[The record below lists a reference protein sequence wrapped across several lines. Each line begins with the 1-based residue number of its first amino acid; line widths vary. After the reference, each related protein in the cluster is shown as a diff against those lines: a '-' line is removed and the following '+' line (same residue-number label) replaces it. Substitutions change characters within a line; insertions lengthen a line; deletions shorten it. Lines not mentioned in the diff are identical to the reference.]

1 MFKRLF
7 VITAAVVLTG
17 CATHQQS
24 NQALGAIVGGAVGHH
39 AIGGPAGTAIG
50 AMVGGA
56 IGGNQPT
63 QQRYHSPVY
72 SAPSIYPDYSVCAD
86 FWNWQERQACQRGV
100 ETRARQEQ
108 NQRNAEAYRR
118 GLGR

>member
-1 MFKRLF
+1 MLKRLL
-7 VITAAVVLTG
+7 VITAAVALTG

-24 NQALGAIVGGAVGHH
+24 NQALGAVLGGAVGHH
-39 AIGGPAGTAIG
+39 AIGGAAGTAIG

-63 QQRYHSPVY
+63 HQHYPGPVY
-72 SAPSIYPDYSVCAD
+72 SSPQIYPDYSVCAG
-86 FWNWQERQACQRGV
+86 FWNWQERQACQRGA

-118 GLGR
+118 GMGR

>member
-1 MFKRLF
+1 MLNKILI
-7 VITAAVVLTG
+7 VVAAVALTG

-24 NQALGAIVGGAVGHH
+24 NQALGAVVGGAVGHH
-39 AIGGPAGTAIG
+39 AIGGRAGTAIG

-63 QQRYHSPVY
+63 QQHYPRSVY
-72 SAPSIYPDYSVCAD
+72 SAPPVYPDYSICAE
-86 FWNWQERQACQRGV
+86 FWNWQERQACQRGAD
-100 ETRARQEQ
+100 TRARQEQ

-118 GLGR
+118 GMGR

>member
-7 VITAAVVLTG
+7 VITAAVMLTG

-24 NQALGAIVGGAVGHH
+24 NQALGAVLGGAVGHH
-39 AIGGPAGTAIG
+39 AIGGAAGTAIG

-63 QQRYHSPVY
+63 QQQYPNVIY
-72 SAPSIYPDYSVCAD
+72 APAQVYPDYSACAGY
-86 FWNWQERQACQRGV
+86 WNWQERQACQRGA